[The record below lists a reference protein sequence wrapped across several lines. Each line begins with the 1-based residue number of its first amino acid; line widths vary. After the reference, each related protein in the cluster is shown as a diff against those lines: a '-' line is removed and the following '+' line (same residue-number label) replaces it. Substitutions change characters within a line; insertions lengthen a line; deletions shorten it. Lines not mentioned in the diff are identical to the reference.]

1 MRLFKKVVDER
12 EEKEMMGVEHV
23 MFWLVFWA
31 LLISI
36 FVQLLGMKATF
47 RQVSGEWTVFMLMAV
62 GTTIGEVRGG
72 HFDYTSRPGWK
83 AYLLYSVAA
92 ALAVMLLT
100 YVRRSVAGY
109 DTTFSDGFLLILI
122 FGMFS
127 GVVTFACLSA
137 AGRIVKCRRKKLEK
151 QFDEEK

>member
-12 EEKEMMGVEHV
+12 EEMEMMRVEHV

-62 GTTIGEVRGG
+62 GTTNGEGRGG
-72 HFDYTSRPGWK
+72 PFVYTTPPGWK
-83 AYLLYSVAA
+83 TFPLYFVAA
-92 ALAVMLLT
+92 A
-100 YVRRSVAGY
+100 
-109 DTTFSDGFLLILI
+109 
-122 FGMFS
+122 
-127 GVVTFACLSA
+127 
-137 AGRIVKCRRKKLEK
+137 
-151 QFDEEK
+151 